1 MITDGSN
8 KEERRPNT
16 TLKNEIRGYIFQLLL
31 LSVIH
36 AFTNMVTKHGF
47 VWKLIEGLALPF
59 VVWAYGDFI
68 QRILIISIF
77 YLLSLKKTQTHKK
90 HVLLIHVNMIE
101 ILSYF

>member
-1 MITDGSN
+1 MIIDGSN
-8 KEERRPNT
+8 KEGRRSNT
-16 TLKNEIRGYIFQLLL
+16 TLKNEIRGHIFPLL
-31 LSVIH
+31 LSLFP

-59 VVWAYGDFI
+59 VVWAYGEFI
-68 QRILIISIF
+68 HLLLILSIF

-90 HVLLIHVNMIE
+90 HVLLIQVNMME